1 MKKILILILCLTM
14 GVISA
19 SSQLYR
25 YLGTAEGLSSR
36 RVISVG
42 KDSKGFMWFLTQE
55 GVDRYNGKQYVHYK
69 LSDQDKTIQNFP
81 NLSHLHIDNN
91 GSIWVIGKNGYAFKY
106 NNILDRY
113 DLVLNFAD
121 SLQTG
126 QKLPVTHT
134 RMDRNNQ
141 LWLCTKNAQYI
152 FHPQKNTV
160 TKVDSPIKEEITFV
174 RQGKGNQYFI
184 GTRHNILQAQLEK
197 NHLTVETIP
206 VLEDFH
212 VIQHLYYHEPT
223 QSLLIGTLMDGFYLY
238 NPAEKTLENLGNMK
252 DVTMNS
258 VIPAFNSQ
266 KEVLIATDG
275 NGVYK
280 LNMETKELQS
290 YISAS
295 HYYSNKMN
303 GDIIKDIYQDEENR
317 IWMAVFPIGITVCS
331 HNWPEYEWL
340 RNTEE
345 GTDALVNNQITYLL
359 EDSDGDLWVAT
370 TNGVCMYNTKTQ
382 KWRSMLSSYQ
392 QDKHE
397 QNYVFISLCEAEP
410 GVIYVGGYMSG
421 MYKINK
427 KDFIPHY
434 FTPQSLGYHR
444 VRSDKYI
451 RSIYRDEE
459 GKVWAGGY
467 YNFKSL
473 NPKTNEMEHYSIN
486 FPITYITSKNA
497 NELWIGTIN
506 GLYKFNKREKKLE
519 QVNLSSD
526 IGTINTIYQS
536 GENTTYIGTNG
547 NGMWVYN
554 NQTEKLENFDKRN
567 SALISNNIFCIL
579 PSNKEGELI
588 ISTDNE
594 LTCFNIQE
602 RIFLNWAKE
611 QGLLSGN
618 FNTASGVKT
627 RDGSIIFGSDNG
639 LIMITDTIALP
650 RVFKSKL
657 VFSNFNI
664 QYQQMKP
671 GMENSPLTMPLD
683 ETQSIRLAH
692 DQNIFSL
699 EVASIN
705 YDCPSRI
712 LYSWKMEGFYDEW
725 TKPSATNLIRYTGLP
740 PGKYTLKVRA
750 ILLDDNHIMEERDLQ
765 IIIEPPF
772 SQTPIAYILYVCI
785 FLFIVFAIMRHL
797 WLSKD
802 SLISKEKIMF
812 FINTAHD
819 IRTPLTLIKGPLSEI
834 NRTETLSEKGQQNL
848 LTAIQSTD
856 KLSELA
862 TKLIDFQKEELYT
875 SQVNVS
881 SYELNQYIHGFL
893 ENFKDYATNKHI
905 KLIFEGSEEPL
916 EAWIDTNKIDSI
928 LHNLVSNAL
937 KYTPNEGTVTVKL
950 QKSSKNW
957 NLSISDTGIGIS
969 EADQKKMFKHL
980 FRGENAI
987 NQRITGTGIG
997 MLQTY
1002 RLVKR
1007 HQGSIAVSSKEN
1019 EGTTFTLHFPINHA
1033 KYLRQTAKTNK
1044 GKTVLYAD
1052 TSVINIS
1059 QKPIGSLAPATAPK
1073 ILIVEDNP
1081 ELRNFLSVSLS
1092 DTYVITTSE
1101 NGAEA
1106 LEQLN
1111 KKQPDLIISDIMM
1124 PVMRGD
1130 ELCKKLKSDVETS
1143 HIPIILLTALGDR
1156 ESIIRGLEIKADSY
1170 VVKPF
1175 DMDVLK
1181 ATITSILAN
1190 KETLRQRFA
1199 QLNYRTEDLPP
1210 AVQETP
1216 GLELDQAFLKKAT
1229 SLIKDNLSKE
1239 FNVDDLCSEIGM
1251 SRSSFYNKIKAL
1263 TNCSP
1268 SEFVRQIRMKE
1279 AANLL
1284 KSQKYTVAEV
1294 SDLTGYG
1301 DPKYFTDVFKKHYGM
1316 SPSAYM
1322 KQEKK

>member
-1 MKKILILILCLTM
+1 M

-19 SSQLYR
+19 SPQLYR
-25 YLGTAEGLSSR
+25 YIGTEEGLSSR
-36 RVISVG
+36 RVISVR
-42 KDSKGFMWFLTQE
+42 KDAKGYMWFLTQE

-69 LSDQDKTIQNFP
+69 LSDEDKTIQNFP
-81 NLSHLHIDNN
+81 NLSHLHIDNT
-91 GSIWVIGKNGYAFKY
+91 GGIWVIGKNGYAFKY
-106 NNILDRY
+106 NNHLDKY
-113 DLVLNFAD
+113 DLILNFAD

-126 QKLPVTHT
+126 QKLPVTHIL
-134 RMDRNNQ
+134 MDRNDR

-152 FHPQKNTV
+152 FHPQKNRITQL
-160 TKVDSPIKEEITFV
+160 DSPIKEEVTFV
-174 RQGKGNQYFI
+174 RQGEDNQFFI
-184 GTRHNILQAQLEK
+184 GTGHNILEAQLEG
-197 NHLTVETIP
+197 NRLTVKSTP
-206 VLEDFH
+206 VLENFH
-212 VIQHLYYHEPT
+212 IIQHLYYHKPT

-238 NPAEKTLENLGNMK
+238 KPDKKTLESIAEMK
-252 DVTMNS
+252 DVTMNC

-266 KEVLIATDG
+266 EEVLIATDG

-280 LNMETKELQS
+280 LNMATKELES

-295 HYYSNKMN
+295 HDYSNKMN

-331 HNWPEYEWL
+331 QNWPKHEWL
-340 RNTEE
+340 QNTDE
-345 GTDALVNNQITYLL
+345 GTNLASNQITYLL
-359 EDSDGDLWVAT
+359 EDSDGDLWAST
-370 TNGVCMYNTKTQ
+370 SNGVYMYNTQTK
-382 KWRSMLSSYQ
+382 KWRSMLTSFHQ
-392 QDKHE
+392 NKHD
-397 QNYVFISLCEAEP
+397 QNHVFISLCEAEP

-421 MYKINK
+421 MYRINK

-434 FTPQSLGYHR
+434 FTPQSLGYR
-444 VRSDKYI
+444 QVRPDKYI

-473 NPKTNEMEHYSIN
+473 NPQTNEMEHYPIN

-506 GLYKFNKREKKLE
+506 GLYKFNKREKKLL

-526 IGTINTIYQS
+526 IGTINTIYQA

-547 NGMWVYN
+547 SGMWVYD
-554 NQTEKLENFDKRN
+554 NQTEKLENFDIRN
-567 SALISNNIFCIL
+567 SSLISNNIFCIL

-611 QGLLSGN
+611 QGLLNGN

-627 RDGSIIFGSDNG
+627 RDGSVLFGSDNG

-650 RVFKSKL
+650 RIFKSKL
-657 VFSNFNI
+657 VFDNFNI
-664 QYQQMKP
+664 QYQLMKP
-671 GMENSPLTMPLD
+671 GMENSPLTMPID
-683 ETQSIRLAH
+683 ETKSITLPH

-699 EVASIN
+699 EVSSIN

-725 TKPSATNLIRYTGLP
+725 TKPSNIRLIRYTGLP
-740 PGKYTLKVRA
+740 PGKYKLKVRA
-750 ILLDDNHIMEERDLQ
+750 ILLDDNHIMEERDIQ
-765 IIIEPPF
+765 IIIKPPL
-772 SQTPIAYILYVCI
+772 SQTTIAYIFYVCI
-785 FLFIVFAIMRHL
+785 FLLIVLATIRHF
-797 WLSKD
+797 WLSKT
-802 SLISKEKIMF
+802 SLISKEKIQF
-812 FINTAHD
+812 FINTAHN
-819 IRTPLTLIKGPLSEI
+819 IRTPLTLIKGPLDEI
-834 NRTETLSEKGQQNL
+834 SRTETLSEKGQHNL

-862 TKLIDFQKEELYT
+862 TKLIDFEKEEMYT
-875 SQVNVS
+875 SHVQVN
-881 SYELNQYIHGFL
+881 SYELNQYIQEFL
-893 ENFKDYATNKHI
+893 KGFKDYADNKHI
-905 KLIFEGSEEPL
+905 QLTYEGSAESL
-916 EAWIDTNKIDSI
+916 EAWIDTNKIESI

-937 KYTPNEGTVTVKL
+937 KYTPEEGIVTVKL
-950 QKSSKNW
+950 SRNSSHW
-957 NLSISDTGIGIS
+957 SLIISDTGIGIS

-1007 HQGSIAVSSKEN
+1007 HHGSITVSSKEN
-1019 EGTTFTLHFPINHA
+1019 EGTTFTLQIPINHA
-1033 KYLRQTAKTNK
+1033 KYLRQATKPNK
-1044 GKTVLYAD
+1044 KSTVLYTD
-1052 TSVINIS
+1052 TTVINVPK
-1059 QKPIGSLAPATAPK
+1059 KPTTSLALSTAPN

-1081 ELRNFLSVSLS
+1081 ELRNFLSLNLS

-1101 NGAEA
+1101 NGEEA
-1106 LEQLN
+1106 LELLN
-1111 KKQPDLIISDIMM
+1111 NKQPDLIISDIMM

-1156 ESIIRGLEIKADSY
+1156 ENIIRGLKIKADSY

-1175 DMDVLK
+1175 DMDILK

-1199 QLNYRTEDLPP
+1199 QLNYRTEDLPTV
-1210 AVQETP
+1210 VQETP

-1229 SLIKDNLSKE
+1229 SLIKENLSKD
-1239 FNVDDLCSEIGM
+1239 FNVDDLCTEIGM

-1268 SEFVRQIRMKE
+1268 SEFIRQIRMKE

-1284 KSQKYTVAEV
+1284 KSQKYTIAEV